1 MSVALVVR
9 LSRRLCCEEYVALLA
24 GRELVLKYAVKVL
37 AEKEKFPA
45 LSRRHRAEY
54 PSAMVR

>member
-1 MSVALVVR
+1 VR

-24 GRELVLKYAVKVL
+24 GRELVLKYAVKAL

-54 PSAMVR
+54 PSAIDR